1 MNVKDLRIVISS
13 YKTSYQ
19 NSGKKLIESLVYDN
33 NFSSDQ
39 ILLVIGGYDKRE
51 QFKYLNCKA
60 IKVAH
65 NSYDHTGLIEVIESK
80 EQSKYWFST
89 HDTCIAGPNFLSS
102 ILKYKI
108 NKDFVA
114 MTEMGWLN
122 MGIFSQ
128 SFLQKNKSFILSL
141 KNCSKIRAILSER
154 TFTRLGDYQF
164 LTPNSKVHRSIENQN
179 IYEDSK
185 NRNVL
190 YFEQLDFYKYQSYEA
205 VSIMKPNFIEHKKE
219 ELF

>member
-1 MNVKDLRIVISS
+1 MNVKDLKIVISS

-19 NSGKKLIESLVYDN
+19 NSGKKLIESLVQSN
-33 NFSSDQ
+33 AFNSEQ
-39 ILLVIGGYDKRE
+39 ILLVVGGYDRRE
-51 QFKYLNCKA
+51 QFEYLNCKA
-60 IKVAH
+60 IKVNH
-65 NSYDHTGLIEVIESK
+65 NSYDHTGLIEVIEGE

-102 ILKYKI
+102 LLKHKI

-128 SFLQKNKSFILSL
+128 KFLNVNKPFILSL

-179 IYEDSK
+179 IYEDNK
-185 NRNVL
+185 KRNVL
-190 YFEQLDFYKYQSYEA
+190 YFEELDFYKYQSYEA
-205 VSIMKPNFIEHKKE
+205 VSIMKPNFSEHKKE

>member
-19 NSGKKLIESLVYDN
+19 NSGKKLIESLVQSN
-33 NFSSDQ
+33 AFNSDQ
-39 ILLVIGGYDKRE
+39 IYLVIGGYEKKE
-51 QFKYLNCKA
+51 NFKYLNCKA
-60 IKVAH
+60 IKVNH
-65 NSYDHTGLIEVIESK
+65 NSYDHTGLIEIIESG

-102 ILKYKI
+102 LLKCKV

-141 KNCSKIRAILSER
+141 KNCSK
-154 TFTRLGDYQF
+154 
-164 LTPNSKVHRSIENQN
+164 N
-179 IYEDSK
+179 
-185 NRNVL
+185 
-190 YFEQLDFYKYQSYEA
+190 
-205 VSIMKPNFIEHKKE
+205 
-219 ELF
+219 

>member
-13 YKTSYQ
+13 YKTSYK
-19 NSGKKLIESLVYDN
+19 NSGKKLIESLVCNN

-51 QFKYLNCKA
+51 QFEYLNCKA
-60 IKVAH
+60 VKVDH
-65 NSYDHTGLIEVIESK
+65 NSYDHTGLIEVIESE

-89 HDTCIAGPNFLSS
+89 HDTCIAGPNFISS

-128 SFLQKNKSFILSL
+128 SFLKKNKSFILSL

-185 NRNVL
+185 KRNVL

>member
-1 MNVKDLRIVISS
+1 MNVKDLKIVISS

-19 NSGKKLIESLVYDN
+19 NSGKKLIESLVQSN
-33 NFSSDQ
+33 AFNSEQ
-39 ILLVIGGYDKRE
+39 ILLVVGGYDRRE
-51 QFKYLNCKA
+51 QFEYLNCKA
-60 IKVAH
+60 TKVNH
-65 NSYDHTGLIEVIESK
+65 NSYDHTGLIEVIEGE

-102 ILKYKI
+102 LLKHKI

-114 MTEMGWLN
+114 MTEMGWLI

-128 SFLQKNKSFILSL
+128 KFLNVNKPFILSL

-179 IYEDSK
+179 IYEDNK
-185 NRNVL
+185 KRNVL
-190 YFEQLDFYKYQSYEA
+190 YFEELDFYKYQSYEA
-205 VSIMKPNFIEHKKE
+205 VSIMKPNFSEHKKE

>member
-19 NSGKKLIESLVYDN
+19 NSGKKLIESLIYDN

-51 QFKYLNCKA
+51 QFEYLNCKA
-60 IKVAH
+60 VKVDH

-80 EQSKYWFST
+80 DQSKYWFST
-89 HDTCIAGPNFLSS
+89 HDTCIAGPNFISL

-108 NKDFVA
+108 NKEFAA

-185 NRNVL
+185 KRNVL

-219 ELF
+219 DLF

>member
-13 YKTSYQ
+13 YKTSYK
-19 NSGKKLIESLVYDN
+19 NSGKKLIESLVCDN

-51 QFKYLNCKA
+51 QFEYLNCKA
-60 IKVAH
+60 VKVDH
-65 NSYDHTGLIEVIESK
+65 NSYDHTGLIEVIESE

-89 HDTCIAGPNFLSS
+89 HDTCIAGPNFISS

-108 NKDFVA
+108 NKEFVA

-185 NRNVL
+185 KRNVL